1 MKMLLKD
8 RENEACSTCSWDR
21 KCFFFSQS
29 QTKWKKIVDEWV
41 RLAQIRKGL
50 DQGQVYSNT

>member
-21 KCFFFSQS
+21 KCFFFSQP
-29 QTKWKKIVDEWV
+29 QAKWKKIVDEWG

-50 DQGQVYSNT
+50 DQGQV